1 MQIKKVRC
9 KRDYHFL
16 KPGSVGLAVSKIK
29 SGVYSH
35 PEHFPHPD
43 LTEEEYADV
52 IKEYTDTFSAYKGH
66 RNPMSAMQ
74 SKLKKLFKATDLL
87 ADYVDKRANNNA
99 AIIEL
104 AGFKPTLQYVGRKNV
119 PEQCKV
125 TVKRGSSRE
134 LLTICP
140 KVENADSYGAILT
153 DKPLPHGVY
162 VESGKLFFSEVSA
175 ALHDSVIIFE
185 LNRTRKKVFRNLE
198 VGVTYYIYYWAGN
211 AKGISPLSEVVQKK
225 VIE

>member
-16 KPGSVGLAVSKIK
+16 KPSSVGLAVSKVK

-52 IKEYTDTFSAYKGH
+52 IKEYTDTYAAYKGH
-66 RNPMSAMQ
+66 RNSMSALQ
-74 SKLKKLFKATDLL
+74 SKLKNLFKATDLL

-104 AGFKPTLQYVGRKNV
+104 AGFKATQQYVGKKNV

-125 TVKRGSSRE
+125 TVKRGKSRE
-134 LLTICP
+134 LITNCP
-140 KVENADSYGAILT
+140 KVENAESYGAILT
-153 DKPLPHGVY
+153 DKPLPQGVY
-162 VESGKLFFSEVSA
+162 VESGKLFFSK
-175 ALHDSVIIFE
+175 ALAVMQDGFIVFE
-185 LNRTRKKVFRNLE
+185 LNRARKKVFRNLE
-198 VGVTYYIYYWAGN
+198 VDVTYYVYYWAGN
-211 AKGISPLSEVVQKK
+211 AQGISPLSEVVSKK
-225 VIE
+225 VVE